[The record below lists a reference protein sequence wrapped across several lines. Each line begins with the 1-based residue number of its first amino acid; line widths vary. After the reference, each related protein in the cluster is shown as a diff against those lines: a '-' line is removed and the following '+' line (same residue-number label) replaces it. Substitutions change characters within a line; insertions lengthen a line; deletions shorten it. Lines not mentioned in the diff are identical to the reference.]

1 MQKLF
6 CVTLVTDFKGIM
18 LFYLFKFYS
27 INNETSPFEKSFNNE
42 EIFYINEKGKYF
54 ETMENTL
61 DW

>member
-6 CVTLVTDFKGIM
+6 CGTLVTEGIM

-42 EIFYINEKGKYF
+42 ESVYINEKGKYF
-54 ETMENTL
+54 ETMENLL